1 MKTLGNI
8 VFAIFLLLGTAA
20 AAWPQ
25 THDPLNPNEIDDL
38 RDTNQVPDQRLKLL
52 VQFAGARLVQIPQ
65 VRSDPKIAAADRP
78 ERVHELLQDFTSI
91 YDQLG
96 DNLDMYRDQNADL
109 RKPLKLIIEGDSNF
123 QGRLRQL
130 KESSSPEEMKQY
142 AFILSNAIDAVQNG
156 AAEHRK
162 LLAEENAK
170 PRKKK

>member
-1 MKTLGNI
+1 
-8 VFAIFLLLGTAA
+8 
-20 AAWPQ
+20 
-25 THDPLNPNEIDDL
+25 
-38 RDTNQVPDQRLKLL
+38 
-52 VQFAGARLVQIPQ
+52 VQIAQ

-142 AFILSNAIDAVQNG
+142 AFILSNAIDAVHDG
-156 AAEHRK
+156 ATEHRK